1 MEEKNNK
8 TTVKNDRRMT
18 LQEWSMH
25 YRQIIILLVS
35 CLLAL
40 GVFGL
45 ANINKNEFPDFT
57 IRQGLVIAAYP
68 GVTAQEMEEQVTK
81 PLEKYIFTYREV
93 KKEKTVSFTREG
105 ISVIKVELNDDLKN
119 KDEFWS
125 KFKHGVQN
133 FQLMLPS
140 GVVGIVVNDDFGD
153 TSALLLAMESEDKTY
168 RELNTYMNTL
178 IDSLRMI
185 PSVGKMSVHG
195 MQHDQISIYLNSDK
209 LSHYGISY
217 MTIAQTLRSKGFVTL
232 AGRVRNNDYESPIYV
247 DHALNK
253 IYDVENTLIYTD
265 SKGNIVR
272 LKDVATVK
280 REYPK
285 QTSFITNNGTKCLLL
300 SVEIKKGQD
309 VSKMGAEIYKKLDNI
324 KQDLPDDVKLTTI
337 TDQKKVVDDSIDNF
351 LHELLI
357 AISTV
362 ILVVVVIM
370 PIRVAMVAA
379 GTMPITIFISLG
391 IFYMFGIELN
401 TVTLA
406 ALIVTLGMIVD
417 DAIVIIDS
425 YMEMMA
431 EGKPRWQASIDATV
445 HFLKSI
451 FTATLCISVTFFPFL
466 IVMQGQFKDFLLSFP
481 WAISI
486 VLFISMIIAQTLLP
500 ILQYYFIKEP
510 IETAKSK
517 NGIKTANE
525 QEQNQPGLVSAER
538 EQARPKVKPF
548 NLLDIMDKYYKVLLA
563 WCFRHPWATI
573 TMGVVGFVIGAVL
586 FLITPR
592 KMMPVA
598 DRNQFAVEIY
608 LPIGSSIERTTAIA
622 DSLEHMIRKDERV
635 VGIAAFKGCSS
646 PRFHAA
652 YAPQSPTEDY
662 AQFIVNT
669 TGNEATAQLVDE
681 YTKKYSTMFPEAYVK
696 IKQLSFSSC
705 AVPIEVRLKSSNLNE
720 LQTYSDSIVQILR
733 RMPELLLVRTNMLE
747 PLATTR
753 IKIDDE
759 KASRLGITNGDVE
772 LQMAFRYGDGLT
784 VSTAWEGDYDISV
797 KMKTENADSATK
809 QDVMDELIPIGLNSA
824 LPTSLDEVKS
834 IASAGSLQPSVPLRQ
849 FAEVVPS
856 WQYGQIYHRNGLRAV
871 TVMAELAR
879 GQNEGVVTKKIIK
892 RLADFHLP
900 DDMQMEYGGQY
911 AADKETA
918 PQIAGALIL
927 SVVIIFFVLLWHFK
941 KVSEAVLI
949 MVCLS
954 LCVFGMSVGLII
966 QGVEFSMTSVL
977 GFVSL
982 MGILVRNGVILFD
995 YAAEVKELEQLSLKD
1010 AIHVAAER
1018 RMRPIF
1024 LTSAAASMGVVPM
1037 ILGGS
1042 ALWVPMGAVICY
1054 GTLITMFFILTV
1066 MPVAYWKVM
1075 GKNSLTPNPNP
1086 LGEGEIR

>member
-1 MEEKNNK
+1 MEEKK
-8 TTVKNDRRMT
+8 EKKMS

-35 CLLAL
+35 CMVAL
-40 GVFGL
+40 GIYGL

-57 IRQGLVIAAYP
+57 IRQGIVVAVYP

-81 PLEKYIFTYREV
+81 PLEKYIFTYKEV
-93 KKEKTVSFTREG
+93 KKEKT
-105 ISVIKVELNDDLKN
+105 ISYSKDGLCIIQMELNDELTD
-119 KDEFWS
+119 KDGFWS
-125 KFKHGVQN
+125 KFKHGVQGFKN
-133 FQLMLPS
+133 ELPD
-140 GVVGIVVNDDFGD
+140 GVLAIQVNDDFGD
-153 TSALLLAMESEDKTY
+153 TSALLLAMESKDKTY
-168 RELNTYMNTL
+168 RELNDYMNTL

-185 PSVGKMSVHG
+185 PSVGKMTVFG
-195 MQHDQISIYLNSDK
+195 LQHDQISIYLNSDK

-217 MTIAQTLRSKGFVTL
+217 LTIAQQLRGKGFVTT
-232 AGRVRNNDYESPIYV
+232 AGRIKNDGYKSPIYV

-253 IYDVENTLIYTD
+253 IYDVENTVIYTD
-265 SKGNIVR
+265 DAGNTVR

-285 QTSFITNNGTKCLLL
+285 MTSYITSNGTKCLLL

-309 VSKMGAEIYKKLDNI
+309 VSKMGAEINEKLAHF
-324 KQDLPDDVKLTTI
+324 KQDIPNDIQLTTI
-337 TDQKKVVDDSIDNF
+337 TDQAKVVDDSIENF

-357 AISTV
+357 AITTV
-362 ILVVVVIM
+362 ILVVVLIM
-370 PIRVAMVAA
+370 PVRVAMVAA

-391 IFYMFGIELN
+391 TFYMFGIELN

-417 DAIVIIDS
+417 DSIVIIDS

-466 IVMQGQFKDFLLSFP
+466 IMMKGQSHDFLLSFP

-500 ILQYYFIKEP
+500 ILQYFFITKPSEA
-510 IETAKSK
+510 AKPK
-517 NGIKTANE
+517 NGK
-525 QEQNQPGLVSAER
+525 
-538 EQARPKVKPF
+538 KPF
-548 NLLDIMDKYYKVLLA
+548 NLLDIMDKYYKKLLA
-563 WCFRHPWATI
+563 WCFHHPWATI
-573 TMGVVGFVIGAVL
+573 GMGVAGFVIGCL
-586 FLITPR
+586 MFLKVPQ
-592 KMMPVA
+592 KMMPIA
-598 DRNQFAVEIY
+598 DRDQFAVEIY
-608 LPIGSSIERTTAIA
+608 LPLGTTIERTTAVA
-622 DSLEHMIRKDERV
+622 DSLEHMISKDERV
-635 VGIAAFKGCSS
+635 VGIASFKGCAS
-646 PRFHAA
+646 PRFHTA
-652 YAPQSPTEDY
+652 YAPQFADESY

-669 TGNEATAQLVDE
+669 TSNEATVQLIDE
-681 YTKKYSTMFPEAYVK
+681 CTEKYTKMFPEAYVK

-705 AVPIEVRLKSSNLNE
+705 AVPIEVRLKSDNLSE
-720 LQTYSDSIVQILR
+720 LKDYSDSIVKILR
-733 RMPELLLVRTNMLE
+733 QMPELMLVRSNMLE
-747 PLATTR
+747 PLSTTR

-759 KASRLGITNGDVE
+759 KASRLGITNETVE

-784 VSTAWEGDYDISV
+784 VSTAWEGDYDINV
-797 KMKTENADSATK
+797 KMKTEDADQATK
-809 QDVMDELIPIGLNSA
+809 QDVMDELIPIGISA
-824 LPTSLDEVKS
+824 AIPTDIEGLRS
-834 IASAGSLQPSVPLRQ
+834 IADGGSFLPSIPLRQ
-849 FAEVVPS
+849 FAEVVPT
-856 WQYGQIYHRNGLRAV
+856 WQYGQICHRNGLRAV
-871 TVMAELAR
+871 TVIAEVAR
-879 GQNEGVVTKKIIK
+879 GQNEGIVTKKIMK
-892 RLADFHLP
+892 RLADFQLP
-900 DDMQMEYGGQY
+900 EGMQMEYGGQY
-911 AADKETA
+911 EADNETG
-918 PQIAGALIL
+918 PQIAGALIM
-927 SVVIIFFVLLWHFK
+927 SIMIIFFVLLWHFK
-941 KVSEAVLI
+941 SVSEALLI
-949 MVCLS
+949 MICLT
-954 LCVFGMSVGLII
+954 LCVFGMAVGLTI

-995 YAAEVKELEQLSLKD
+995 YAAEVKELEKLSLKD

-1066 MPVAYWKVM
+1066 MPIAYWKVM
-1075 GKNSLTPNPNP
+1075 GKS
-1086 LGEGEIR
+1086 E

>member
-1 MEEKNNK
+1 
-8 TTVKNDRRMT
+8 
-18 LQEWSMH
+18 MH

-35 CLLAL
+35 CMVAL
-40 GVFGL
+40 GIYGL

-57 IRQGLVIAAYP
+57 IRQGIVVAVYP

-81 PLEKYIFTYREV
+81 PLEKYIFTYKEV
-93 KKEKTVSFTREG
+93 KKEKT
-105 ISVIKVELNDDLKN
+105 ISYSKDGLCIIQMELNDELTD
-119 KDEFWS
+119 KDGFWS
-125 KFKHGVQN
+125 KFKHGVQG
-133 FQLMLPS
+133 FKAQLPD
-140 GVVGIVVNDDFGD
+140 GVLAIQVNDDFGD
-153 TSALLLAMESEDKTY
+153 TSALLLAMESKDKTY
-168 RELNTYMNTL
+168 RELNDYMNTL

-185 PSVGKMSVHG
+185 PSVGKMTVFG
-195 MQHDQISIYLNSDK
+195 LQHDQISIYLNSDK
-209 LSHYGISY
+209 LSHYGINY
-217 MTIAQTLRSKGFVTL
+217 LTIAQKLKAKGFVTT
-232 AGRVRNNDYESPIYV
+232 AGRVKNDGYKSPIYV

-253 IYDVENTLIYTD
+253 IYDVENTLLYTD
-265 SKGNIVR
+265 GNGNNVR

-285 QTSFITNNGTKCLLL
+285 MTSYITSNGTKCLLL

-309 VSKMGAEIYKKLDNI
+309 VSKMGAEINEKLAHF
-324 KQDLPDDVKLTTI
+324 KQDIPNDIQLTTI
-337 TDQKKVVDDSIDNF
+337 TDQAKVVDDSIDNF

-357 AISTV
+357 AITTV
-362 ILVVVVIM
+362 ILVVVLIM
-370 PIRVAMVAA
+370 PVRVAMVAA

-391 IFYMFGIELN
+391 TFYMFGIELN

-417 DAIVIIDS
+417 DSIVIIDS

-466 IVMQGQFKDFLLSFP
+466 IMMKGQSHDFLLSFP

-500 ILQYYFIKEP
+500 ILQYFFITKP
-510 IETAKSK
+510 IEAAKPK
-517 NGIKTANE
+517 NGK
-525 QEQNQPGLVSAER
+525 
-538 EQARPKVKPF
+538 KPF
-548 NLLDIMDKYYKVLLA
+548 NLLDIMDKYYKKLLA
-563 WCFRHPWATI
+563 WCFHHPWATI
-573 TMGVVGFVIGAVL
+573 GMGVAGFVIGCL
-586 FLITPR
+586 MFLKVPQ
-592 KMMPVA
+592 KMMPIA
-598 DRNQFAVEIY
+598 DRDQFAVEIY
-608 LPIGSSIERTTAIA
+608 LPLGTTIERTTAVA
-622 DSLEHMIRKDERV
+622 DSLEHMISKDERV
-635 VGIAAFKGCSS
+635 VGIASFKGCAS
-646 PRFHAA
+646 PRFHTA
-652 YAPQSPTEDY
+652 YAPQFADESY

-669 TGNEATAQLVDE
+669 TSNEATVQLIDE
-681 YTKKYSTMFPEAYVK
+681 CTEKYTKMFPEAYVK

-705 AVPIEVRLKSSNLNE
+705 AVPIEVRLKSDNLSE
-720 LQTYSDSIVQILR
+720 LKDYSDSIVKILR
-733 RMPELLLVRTNMLE
+733 QMPELMLVRSNMLE

-759 KASRLGITNGDVE
+759 KASRLGITNEDVE

-784 VSTAWEGDYDISV
+784 VSTAWEGDYDINV
-797 KMKTENADSATK
+797 KMKTEDADQATK
-809 QDVMDELIPIGLNSA
+809 QDVMDELIPIGISA
-824 LPTSLDEVKS
+824 AIPTDIEGLRS
-834 IASAGSLQPSVPLRQ
+834 IADGGSFLPSIPLRQ
-849 FAEVVPS
+849 FAEVVPT
-856 WQYGQIYHRNGLRAV
+856 WQYGQICHRNGLRAV
-871 TVMAELAR
+871 TVIAEVAR
-879 GQNEGVVTKKIIK
+879 GQNEGIVTKKIMK
-892 RLADFHLP
+892 RLADFQLP
-900 DDMQMEYGGQY
+900 EGMQMEYGGQY
-911 AADKETA
+911 EADNETG
-918 PQIAGALIL
+918 PQIAGALIM
-927 SVVIIFFVLLWHFK
+927 SIMIIFFVLLWHFK
-941 KVSEAVLI
+941 SVSEALLI
-949 MVCLS
+949 MICLT
-954 LCVFGMSVGLII
+954 LCVFGMAVGLII

-995 YAAEVKELEQLSLKD
+995 YAAEVKELEHLSLKD

-1075 GKNSLTPNPNP
+1075 GRSEAQVKVKN
-1086 LGEGEIR
+1086 EE

>member
-1 MEEKNNK
+1 MEEKK
-8 TTVKNDRRMT
+8 EKKMS

-35 CLLAL
+35 CMVAL
-40 GVFGL
+40 GIYGL

-57 IRQGLVIAAYP
+57 IRQGIVVAVYP

-81 PLEKYIFTYREV
+81 PLEKYIFTYKEV
-93 KKEKTVSFTREG
+93 KKEKT
-105 ISVIKVELNDDLKN
+105 ISYSKDGLCIIQMELNDELTD
-119 KDEFWS
+119 KDGFWS
-125 KFKHGVQN
+125 KFKHGVQD
-133 FQLMLPS
+133 FKSSLPD
-140 GVVGIVVNDDFGD
+140 GVLAIQVNDDFGD
-153 TSALLLAMESEDKTY
+153 TSALLLAMESKDKTY
-168 RELNTYMNTL
+168 RELNDYMNTL

-185 PSVGKMSVHG
+185 PSVGKMSVFG
-195 MQHDQISIYLNSDK
+195 LQHDQISIYLNSDK
-209 LSHYGISY
+209 LSHYGINY
-217 MTIAQTLRSKGFVTL
+217 LTIAQKLKAKGFVTT
-232 AGRVRNNDYESPIYV
+232 AGRVKNDGYKSPIYV

-253 IYDVENTLIYTD
+253 IYDVENTLLYTD
-265 SKGNIVR
+265 GNGNNVR

-285 QTSFITNNGTKCLLL
+285 MTSYITSNGTKCLLL

-309 VSKMGAEIYKKLDNI
+309 VSKMGAEINEKLAHF
-324 KQDLPDDVKLTTI
+324 KQDIPNDIQLTTI
-337 TDQKKVVDDSIDNF
+337 TDQKKVVDDSIENF

-357 AISTV
+357 AITTV
-362 ILVVVVIM
+362 ILVVVLIM
-370 PIRVAMVAA
+370 PVRVAMVAA

-391 IFYMFGIELN
+391 TFYMFGIELN

-417 DAIVIIDS
+417 DSIVIIDS

-466 IVMQGQFKDFLLSFP
+466 IMMKGQSHDFLLSFP

-500 ILQYYFIKEP
+500 ILQYFFITKP
-510 IETAKSK
+510 IEAAKPK
-517 NGIKTANE
+517 NGK
-525 QEQNQPGLVSAER
+525 
-538 EQARPKVKPF
+538 KPF
-548 NLLDIMDKYYKVLLA
+548 NLLDIMDKYYKKLLA
-563 WCFRHPWATI
+563 WCFHHPWATI
-573 TMGVVGFVIGAVL
+573 GMGVAGFVIGCL
-586 FLITPR
+586 MFLKVPQ
-592 KMMPVA
+592 KMMPIA
-598 DRNQFAVEIY
+598 DRDQFAVEIY
-608 LPIGSSIERTTAIA
+608 LPLGTTIERTTAVA
-622 DSLEHMIRKDERV
+622 DSLEHMISKDERV
-635 VGIAAFKGCSS
+635 VGIASFKGCAS
-646 PRFHAA
+646 PRFHTA
-652 YAPQSPTEDY
+652 YAPQFADESY

-669 TGNEATAQLVDE
+669 TSNEATVQLIDE
-681 YTKKYSTMFPEAYVK
+681 CTEKYTKMFPEAYVK

-705 AVPIEVRLKSSNLNE
+705 AVPIEVRLKSDNLSE
-720 LQTYSDSIVQILR
+720 LKDYSDSIVKILR
-733 RMPELLLVRTNMLE
+733 QMPELMLVRSNMLE

-759 KASRLGITNGDVE
+759 KASRLGITNEDVE

-784 VSTAWEGDYDISV
+784 VSTAWEGDYDINV
-797 KMKTENADSATK
+797 KMKTEDADQATK
-809 QDVMDELIPIGLNSA
+809 QDVMDELIPIGISA
-824 LPTSLDEVKS
+824 AIPTDIEGLRS
-834 IASAGSLQPSVPLRQ
+834 IADGGSFLPSIPLRQ
-849 FAEVVPS
+849 FAEVVPT
-856 WQYGQIYHRNGLRAV
+856 WQYGQICHRNGLRTV
-871 TVMAELAR
+871 TVMADVTR
-879 GQNEGVVTKKIIK
+879 GQNDGIVTKKIME
-892 RLADFHLP
+892 RLADFKLP
-900 DDMQMEYGGQY
+900 EGMQIEYGGQY
-911 AADKETA
+911 EDDNETG
-918 PQIAGALIL
+918 PQIAGALVMSIM
-927 SVVIIFFVLLWHFK
+927 IIFFVLLWHFK

-949 MVCLS
+949 MVCLT
-954 LCVFGMSVGLII
+954 LCVFGMAVGLMI

-995 YAAEVKELEQLSLKD
+995 YAAEVKELEKLSLKD

-1066 MPVAYWKVM
+1066 MPIAYWKVM
-1075 GKNSLTPNPNP
+1075 GKS
-1086 LGEGEIR
+1086 EK

>member
-1 MEEKNNK
+1 MEENKEK
-8 TTVKNDRRMT
+8 TTVRNDRQMS

-35 CLLAL
+35 CLVAL
-40 GVFGL
+40 GIFGL

-57 IRQGLVIAAYP
+57 IRQGIVVAVYP

-93 KKEKTVSFTREG
+93 KKEKTVSYSKDG
-105 ISVIKVELNDDLKN
+105 LCIIQVELNDDLTN

-125 KFKHGVQN
+125 KFKHGVQG
-133 FQLMLPS
+133 FKAQLPS
-140 GVVGIVVNDDFGD
+140 GVLAIQVNDDFGD
-153 TSALLLAMESEDKTY
+153 TSALLLAMESKDKTY
-168 RELNTYMNTL
+168 RELNDYMNTL

-185 PSVGKMSVHG
+185 KSVGKMSVFG
-195 MQHDQISIYLNSDK
+195 LQHDQISIYINSDK
-209 LSHYGISY
+209 LSHYGINY
-217 MTIAQTLRSKGFVTL
+217 LTIAQILSSKGFVTT
-232 AGRVRNNDYESPIYV
+232 AGRVKNNDYKSPIYV

-265 SKGNIVR
+265 GNGNNVR

-285 QTSFITNNGTKCLLL
+285 MTSFITSNGTKCLLL

-309 VSKMGAEIYKKLDNI
+309 VSKMGSEINEKLANF
-324 KQDLPDDVKLTTI
+324 KQDIPDDVQLTTI
-337 TDQKKVVDDSIDNF
+337 TDQKKVVDDSIENF

-357 AISTV
+357 AITTV
-362 ILVVVVIM
+362 ILVVILIM
-370 PIRVAMVAA
+370 PMRVAMVAA

-391 IFYMFGIELN
+391 TFYMFGIELN

-417 DAIVIIDS
+417 DSIVIIDS

-466 IVMQGQFKDFLLSFP
+466 IALTGQFKDFMVSFP

-500 ILQYYFIKEP
+500 ILQYFFIKKP
-510 IETAKSK
+510 IEAAKPK
-517 NGIKTANE
+517 NGK
-525 QEQNQPGLVSAER
+525 
-538 EQARPKVKPF
+538 KPF
-548 NLLDIMDKYYKVLLA
+548 NLLDVMDKYYKKLLA

-573 TMGVVGFVIGAVL
+573 GMGVAGFVIGCVI
-586 FLITPR
+586 FLTTPQ
-592 KMMPVA
+592 KLMPIA
-598 DRNQFAVEIY
+598 DRDQFAVEIY
-608 LPIGSSIERTTAIA
+608 LPLGSSIERTTAIA
-622 DSLEHMIRKDERV
+622 DSLEHMISKDERV
-635 VGIAAFKGCSS
+635 VGIASFKGCAS
-646 PRFHAA
+646 PRFHTA
-652 YAPQSPTEDY
+652 YAPQFADESY
-662 AQFIVNT
+662 AQFIINT
-669 TGNEATAQLVDE
+669 TSNEATVQLIE
-681 YTKKYSTMFPEAYVK
+681 ECTAKYSKMFPEAYVK

-705 AVPIEVRLKSSNLNE
+705 AVPIEVRLKSDNLSE
-720 LQTYSDSIVQILR
+720 LKTYSDSIVQILR
-733 RMPELLLVRTNMLE
+733 QMPELMLVRSNMLE

-759 KASRLGITNGDVE
+759 KASRLGITNEDVE

-784 VSTAWEGDYDISV
+784 VSTAWEGDYDVNV
-797 KMKTENADSATK
+797 KLKTEDADQATK
-809 QDVMDELIPIGLNSA
+809 QDVMDELIPIGITAA
-824 LPTSLDEVKS
+824 LPTSLEGLRS
-834 IASAGSLQPSVPLRQ
+834 IAEGGSFLPSIPLRQ
-849 FAEVVPS
+849 FADVVPT
-856 WQYGQIYHRNGLRAV
+856 WQYGQICHRNGLRTV
-871 TVMAELAR
+871 TVMAEVVR
-879 GQNEGVVTKKIIK
+879 GQNDGIVTKKIME
-892 RLADFHLP
+892 RLKDFKLP
-900 DDMQMEYGGQY
+900 EEMQMEYGGQY
-911 AADKETA
+911 ENDNETG
-918 PQIAGALIL
+918 PQIASALVMSIM
-927 SVVIIFFVLLWHFK
+927 IIFFVLLWHFK
-941 KVSEAVLI
+941 NVSEAMLI
-949 MVCLS
+949 MVCLT
-954 LCVFGMSVGLII
+954 LCVFGMAVGMVI
-966 QGVEFSMTSVL
+966 QGVEFSLTGVL

-995 YAAEVKELEQLSLKD
+995 YAAEVKELEKLSLKD

-1066 MPVAYWKVM
+1066 MPIAYWKVM
-1075 GKNSLTPNPNP
+1075 GRSEVKSDK
-1086 LGEGEIR
+1086 

>member
-1 MEEKNNK
+1 MEENK
-8 TTVKNDRRMT
+8 EKKMS

-35 CLLAL
+35 CLVAL
-40 GVFGL
+40 GIFGL

-57 IRQGLVIAAYP
+57 IRQGIVVAVYP

-93 KKEKTVSFTREG
+93 KKEKTVSYSKDG
-105 ISVIKVELNDDLKN
+105 LCIIQVELNDDLTN

-125 KFKHGVQN
+125 KFKHGVQG
-133 FQLMLPS
+133 FKAQLPS
-140 GVVGIVVNDDFGD
+140 GVLAIQVNDDFGD
-153 TSALLLAMESEDKTY
+153 TSALLLAMESKDKTY
-168 RELNTYMNTL
+168 RELNDYMNTL

-185 PSVGKMSVHG
+185 KSVGKMSVFG
-195 MQHDQISIYLNSDK
+195 LQHDQISIYINSDK
-209 LSHYGISY
+209 LSHYGINY
-217 MTIAQTLRSKGFVTL
+217 LTIAQILSSKGFVTT
-232 AGRVRNNDYESPIYV
+232 AGRVKNNDYKSPIYV

-265 SKGNIVR
+265 GNGNNVR

-285 QTSFITNNGTKCLLL
+285 MTSFITSNGTKCLLL

-309 VSKMGAEIYKKLDNI
+309 VSKMGSEINEKLANF
-324 KQDLPDDVKLTTI
+324 KQDIPDDVQLTTI
-337 TDQKKVVDDSIDNF
+337 TDQKKVVDDSIENF

-357 AISTV
+357 AITTV
-362 ILVVVVIM
+362 ILVVILIM
-370 PIRVAMVAA
+370 PMRVAMVAA

-391 IFYMFGIELN
+391 TFYMFGIELN

-417 DAIVIIDS
+417 DSIVIIDS

-466 IVMQGQFKDFLLSFP
+466 IALTGQFKDFMVSFP

-500 ILQYYFIKEP
+500 ILQYFFIKKP
-510 IETAKSK
+510 IEAAKPK
-517 NGIKTANE
+517 NGK
-525 QEQNQPGLVSAER
+525 
-538 EQARPKVKPF
+538 KPF
-548 NLLDIMDKYYKVLLA
+548 NLLDVMDKYYKKLLA

-573 TMGVVGFVIGAVL
+573 GMGVAGFVIGCVI
-586 FLITPR
+586 FLTTPQ
-592 KMMPVA
+592 KLMPIA
-598 DRNQFAVEIY
+598 DRDQFAVEIY
-608 LPIGSSIERTTAIA
+608 LPLGSSIERTTAIA
-622 DSLEHMIRKDERV
+622 DSLEHMISKDERV
-635 VGIAAFKGCSS
+635 VGIASFKGCAS
-646 PRFHAA
+646 PRFHTA
-652 YAPQSPTEDY
+652 YAPQFADESY
-662 AQFIVNT
+662 AQFIINT
-669 TGNEATAQLVDE
+669 TSNEATVQLIE
-681 YTKKYSTMFPEAYVK
+681 ECTAKYSKMFPEAYVK

-705 AVPIEVRLKSSNLNE
+705 AVPIEVRLKSDNLSE
-720 LQTYSDSIVQILR
+720 LKTYSDSIVQILR
-733 RMPELLLVRTNMLE
+733 QMPELMLVRSNMLE

-759 KASRLGITNGDVE
+759 KASRLGITNEDVE

-784 VSTAWEGDYDISV
+784 VSTAWEGDYDVNV
-797 KMKTENADSATK
+797 KLKTEDADQATK
-809 QDVMDELIPIGLNSA
+809 QDVMDELIPIGITAA
-824 LPTSLDEVKS
+824 LPTSLEGLRS
-834 IASAGSLQPSVPLRQ
+834 IAEGGSFLPSIPLRQ
-849 FAEVVPS
+849 FADVVPT
-856 WQYGQIYHRNGLRAV
+856 WQYGQICHRNGLRTV
-871 TVMAELAR
+871 TVMAEVVR
-879 GQNEGVVTKKIIK
+879 GQNDGIVTKKIME
-892 RLADFHLP
+892 RLKDFKLP
-900 DDMQMEYGGQY
+900 EEMQMEYGGQY
-911 AADKETA
+911 ENDNETG
-918 PQIAGALIL
+918 PQIASALVMSIM
-927 SVVIIFFVLLWHFK
+927 IIFFVLLWHFK
-941 KVSEAVLI
+941 NVSEAMLI
-949 MVCLS
+949 MVCLT
-954 LCVFGMSVGLII
+954 LCVFGMAVGMVI
-966 QGVEFSMTSVL
+966 QGIEFSLTGVL

-995 YAAEVKELEQLSLKD
+995 YAAEVKELEKLSLKD

-1066 MPVAYWKVM
+1066 MPIAYWKVM
-1075 GKNSLTPNPNP
+1075 GSSEVKSDK
-1086 LGEGEIR
+1086 

>member
-1 MEEKNNK
+1 MEEKK
-8 TTVKNDRRMT
+8 EKKMS

-35 CLLAL
+35 CMVAL
-40 GVFGL
+40 GIYGL

-57 IRQGLVIAAYP
+57 IRQGIVVAVYP

-81 PLEKYIFTYREV
+81 PLEKYIFTYKEV
-93 KKEKTVSFTREG
+93 KKEKT
-105 ISVIKVELNDDLKN
+105 ISYSKDGLCIIQMELNDELTD
-119 KDEFWS
+119 KDGFWS
-125 KFKHGVQN
+125 KFKHGVQGFKN
-133 FQLMLPS
+133 ELPD
-140 GVVGIVVNDDFGD
+140 GVLAIQVNDDFGD
-153 TSALLLAMESEDKTY
+153 TSALLLAMESKDKTY
-168 RELNTYMNTL
+168 RELNDYMNTL

-185 PSVGKMSVHG
+185 PSVGKMTVFG
-195 MQHDQISIYLNSDK
+195 LQHDQISIYLNSDK

-217 MTIAQTLRSKGFVTL
+217 LTIAQQLRGKGFVTT
-232 AGRVRNNDYESPIYV
+232 AGRIKNDGYKSPIYV

-253 IYDVENTLIYTD
+253 IYDVENTVIYTD
-265 SKGNIVR
+265 DAGNTVR

-285 QTSFITNNGTKCLLL
+285 MTSYITSNGTKCLLL

-309 VSKMGAEIYKKLDNI
+309 VSKMGAEINEKLAHF
-324 KQDLPDDVKLTTI
+324 KQDIPNDIQLTTI
-337 TDQKKVVDDSIDNF
+337 TDQKKVVDDSIENF

-357 AISTV
+357 AITTV
-362 ILVVVVIM
+362 ILVVVLIM
-370 PIRVAMVAA
+370 PVRVAMVAA

-391 IFYMFGIELN
+391 TFYMFGIELN

-417 DAIVIIDS
+417 DSIVIIDS

-466 IVMQGQFKDFLLSFP
+466 IMMKGQSHDFLLSFP

-500 ILQYYFIKEP
+500 ILQYFFITKP
-510 IETAKSK
+510 IEAAKPK
-517 NGIKTANE
+517 NGK
-525 QEQNQPGLVSAER
+525 
-538 EQARPKVKPF
+538 KPF
-548 NLLDIMDKYYKVLLA
+548 NLLDIMDKYYKKLLA
-563 WCFRHPWATI
+563 WCFHHPWATI
-573 TMGVVGFVIGAVL
+573 GMGVAGFVIGCL
-586 FLITPR
+586 MFLKVPQ
-592 KMMPVA
+592 KMMPIA
-598 DRNQFAVEIY
+598 DRDQFAVEIY
-608 LPIGSSIERTTAIA
+608 LPLGTTIERTTAVA
-622 DSLEHMIRKDERV
+622 DSLEHMISKDERV
-635 VGIAAFKGCSS
+635 VGIASFKGCAS
-646 PRFHAA
+646 PRFHTA
-652 YAPQSPTEDY
+652 YAPQFADESY

-669 TGNEATAQLVDE
+669 TSNEATVQLIDE
-681 YTKKYSTMFPEAYVK
+681 CTEKYTKMFPEAYVK

-705 AVPIEVRLKSSNLNE
+705 AVPIEVRLKSDNLSE
-720 LQTYSDSIVQILR
+720 LKDYSDSIVKILR
-733 RMPELLLVRTNMLE
+733 QMPELMLVRSNMLE

-759 KASRLGITNGDVE
+759 KASRLGITNETVE

-784 VSTAWEGDYDISV
+784 VSTAWEGDYDINV
-797 KMKTENADSATK
+797 KMKTEDADQATK
-809 QDVMDELIPIGLNSA
+809 QDVMDELIPIGISA
-824 LPTSLDEVKS
+824 AIPTDIEGLRS
-834 IASAGSLQPSVPLRQ
+834 IADGGSFLPSIPLRQ
-849 FAEVVPS
+849 FAEVVPT
-856 WQYGQIYHRNGLRAV
+856 WQYGQICHRNGLRAV
-871 TVMAELAR
+871 TVIAEVAR
-879 GQNEGVVTKKIIK
+879 GQNEGIVTKKIMK
-892 RLADFHLP
+892 RLADFQLP
-900 DDMQMEYGGQY
+900 EGMQMEYGGQY
-911 AADKETA
+911 EADNETG
-918 PQIAGALIL
+918 PQIAGALIM
-927 SVVIIFFVLLWHFK
+927 SIMIIFFVLLWHFK
-941 KVSEAVLI
+941 SVSEALLI
-949 MVCLS
+949 MICLT
-954 LCVFGMSVGLII
+954 LCVFGMAVGLTI

-995 YAAEVKELEQLSLKD
+995 YAAEVKELEKLSLKD

-1066 MPVAYWKVM
+1066 MPIAYWKVM
-1075 GKNSLTPNPNP
+1075 GKS
-1086 LGEGEIR
+1086 E

>member
-1 MEEKNNK
+1 MEENNEK
-8 TTVKNDRRMT
+8 KMS

-35 CLLAL
+35 CLVAL
-40 GVFGL
+40 GIFGL

-57 IRQGLVIAAYP
+57 IRQGIVIAAYP

-81 PLEKYIFTYREV
+81 PLEKYIFQYREV
-93 KKEKTVSFTREG
+93 KKEKTVSYSKDG
-105 ISVIKVELNDDLKN
+105 LCIIQVELNDDLTN

-125 KFKHGVQN
+125 KFKHGVQG
-133 FQLMLPS
+133 FKSQLPS
-140 GVVGIVVNDDFGD
+140 GVLAIMVNDDFGD
-153 TSALLLAMESEDKTY
+153 TSALLLAMESKDKTY
-168 RELNTYMNTL
+168 RELNDYMNTL

-185 PSVGKMSVHG
+185 KSVGKMSVFG
-195 MQHDQISIYLNSDK
+195 LQHDQISIYIDSDK

-217 MTIAQTLRSKGFVTL
+217 LTIAQMLRGKGFVTT
-232 AGRVRNNDYESPIYV
+232 AGRVKNNDYKSPIYV

-265 SKGNIVR
+265 GKGNNVR

-285 QTSFITNNGTKCLLL
+285 KTSFITSNGTKCLLL

-309 VSKMGAEIYKKLDNI
+309 VSKMGSEINEKLANFKKDIPN
-324 KQDLPDDVKLTTI
+324 DVQLTTI
-337 TDQKKVVDDSIDNF
+337 TDQKKVVDNSIENF

-357 AISTV
+357 AITTV
-362 ILVVVVIM
+362 ILVVILIM
-370 PIRVAMVAA
+370 PVRVAMVAA

-391 IFYMFGIELN
+391 TFYMFGIELN

-417 DAIVIIDS
+417 DSIVIIDS

-431 EGKPRWQASIDATV
+431 EGKPRLQASIDATV

-466 IVMQGQFKDFLLSFP
+466 IVMTGQFHDFLLSFP

-500 ILQYYFIKEP
+500 ILQYFFITKP
-510 IETAKSK
+510 IEAAKPK
-517 NGIKTANE
+517 NGK
-525 QEQNQPGLVSAER
+525 
-538 EQARPKVKPF
+538 KPF
-548 NLLDIMDKYYKVLLA
+548 NLLDVMDKYYKVLLA

-573 TMGVVGFVIGAVL
+573 AMGAAGFVIGCL
-586 FLITPR
+586 MFLKIPQ
-592 KMMPVA
+592 KMMPIA
-598 DRNQFAVEIY
+598 DRDQFAVEIY
-608 LPIGSSIERTTAIA
+608 LPLGTTIERTTAVA
-622 DSLEHMIRKDERV
+622 DSLEHMIGKDERV
-635 VGIAAFKGCSS
+635 VGIASFKGCAS
-646 PRFHAA
+646 PRFHTS
-652 YAPQSPTEDY
+652 YAPQFADESY

-669 TGNEATAQLVDE
+669 KSIEATEQLVDE
-681 YTKKYSTMFPEAYVK
+681 CTEKYSKMFPEAYVK
-696 IKQLSFSSC
+696 IKQLSFSRC
-705 AVPIEVRLKSSNLNE
+705 AVPIEVRLKSNNLSDLRN
-720 LQTYSDSIVQILR
+720 YSDSIVQILR
-733 RMPELLLVRTNMLE
+733 EMPELMLVRSNMLE
-747 PLATTR
+747 PLAATR

-759 KASRLGITNGDVE
+759 KASRLGITNEDVE

-784 VSTAWEGDYDISV
+784 VSTAWEGDYDINV
-797 KMKTENADSATK
+797 KLKTEDADHATK
-809 QDVMDELIPIGLNSA
+809 QDVMDELIPIGISAA
-824 LPTSLDEVKS
+824 LPTNVDELKS
-834 IASAGSLQPSVPLRQ
+834 VATSGSFMPSIPLRQ
-849 FAEVVPS
+849 FADVVPT
-856 WQYGQIYHRNGLRAV
+856 WQYGQICHRNGLRTV
-871 TVMAELAR
+871 TVMAEVTR
-879 GQNEGVVTKKIIK
+879 GLNDGIVTKKIME
-892 RLADFHLP
+892 RLADFKLP
-900 DDMQMEYGGQY
+900 EGMQIEYGGQY
-911 AADKETA
+911 EADNETG
-918 PQIAGALIL
+918 PQIAGALVM
-927 SVVIIFFVLLWHFK
+927 SVMIIFFVLLWHFK
-941 KVSEAVLI
+941 KVSEALLI
-949 MVCLS
+949 MVCLT
-954 LCVFGMSVGLII
+954 LCVFGMAVGLVI

-995 YAAEVKELEQLSLKD
+995 YAAEVKELEKLSLKD

-1054 GTLITMFFILTV
+1054 GTLLTMFFILTV

-1075 GKNSLTPNPNP
+1075 GKS
-1086 LGEGEIR
+1086 EK

>member
-1 MEEKNNK
+1 MEEKK
-8 TTVKNDRRMT
+8 EKKMS

-35 CLLAL
+35 CMVAL
-40 GVFGL
+40 GIYGL

-57 IRQGLVIAAYP
+57 IRQGIVVAVYP

-81 PLEKYIFTYREV
+81 PLEKYIFTYKEV
-93 KKEKTVSFTREG
+93 KKEKT
-105 ISVIKVELNDDLKN
+105 ISYSKDGLCIIQMELNDELTD
-119 KDEFWS
+119 KDGFWS
-125 KFKHGVQN
+125 KFKHGVQD
-133 FQLMLPS
+133 FKSSLPD
-140 GVVGIVVNDDFGD
+140 GVLAIQVNDDFGD
-153 TSALLLAMESEDKTY
+153 TSALLLAMESKDKTY
-168 RELNTYMNTL
+168 RELNDYMNTL

-185 PSVGKMSVHG
+185 PSVGKMSVFG
-195 MQHDQISIYLNSDK
+195 LQHDQISIYLNSDK
-209 LSHYGISY
+209 LSHYGINY
-217 MTIAQTLRSKGFVTL
+217 LTIAQKLKAKGFVTT
-232 AGRVRNNDYESPIYV
+232 AGRVKNDGYKSPIYV

-253 IYDVENTLIYTD
+253 IYDVENTLLYTD
-265 SKGNIVR
+265 GNGNNVR

-285 QTSFITNNGTKCLLL
+285 MTSYISSNGTKCLLL

-309 VSKMGAEIYKKLDNI
+309 VSKMGAEINEKLAHF
-324 KQDLPDDVKLTTI
+324 KQDIPNDIQLTTI
-337 TDQKKVVDDSIDNF
+337 TDQKKVVDDSIENF

-357 AISTV
+357 AITTV
-362 ILVVVVIM
+362 ILVVVLIM
-370 PIRVAMVAA
+370 PVRVAMVAA

-391 IFYMFGIELN
+391 TFYMFGIELN

-417 DAIVIIDS
+417 DSIVIIDS

-431 EGKPRWQASIDATV
+431 EGKPSWQASIDATV

-466 IVMQGQFKDFLLSFP
+466 IMMKGQSHDFLLSFP

-500 ILQYYFIKEP
+500 ILQYFFITKP
-510 IETAKSK
+510 IEAAKPK
-517 NGIKTANE
+517 NGK
-525 QEQNQPGLVSAER
+525 
-538 EQARPKVKPF
+538 KPF
-548 NLLDIMDKYYKVLLA
+548 NLLDIMDKYYKKLLA
-563 WCFRHPWATI
+563 WCFHHPWATI
-573 TMGVVGFVIGAVL
+573 GMGVAGFVIGCL
-586 FLITPR
+586 MFLKVPQ
-592 KMMPVA
+592 KMMPIA
-598 DRNQFAVEIY
+598 DRDQFAVEIY
-608 LPIGSSIERTTAIA
+608 LPLGTTIERTTAVA
-622 DSLEHMIRKDERV
+622 DSLEHMISKDERV
-635 VGIAAFKGCSS
+635 VGIASFKGCAS
-646 PRFHAA
+646 PRFHTA
-652 YAPQSPTEDY
+652 YAPQFADESY

-669 TGNEATAQLVDE
+669 TSNEATVQLIDE
-681 YTKKYSTMFPEAYVK
+681 CTEKYTKMFPEAYVK

-705 AVPIEVRLKSSNLNE
+705 AVPIEVRLKSDNLSE
-720 LQTYSDSIVQILR
+720 LKDYSDSIVKILR
-733 RMPELLLVRTNMLE
+733 QMPELMLVRSNMLE

-759 KASRLGITNGDVE
+759 KASRLGITNEDVE

-784 VSTAWEGDYDISV
+784 VSTAWEGDYDINV
-797 KMKTENADSATK
+797 KMKTEDADQATK
-809 QDVMDELIPIGLNSA
+809 QDVMDELIPIGISA
-824 LPTSLDEVKS
+824 AIPTDIEGLRS
-834 IASAGSLQPSVPLRQ
+834 IADGGSFLPSIPLRQ
-849 FAEVVPS
+849 FAEVVPT
-856 WQYGQIYHRNGLRAV
+856 WQYGQICHRNGLRTV
-871 TVMAELAR
+871 TVMADVTR
-879 GQNEGVVTKKIIK
+879 GQNDGIVTKKIME
-892 RLADFHLP
+892 RLADFKLP
-900 DDMQMEYGGQY
+900 EGMQIEYGGQY
-911 AADKETA
+911 EDDNETG
-918 PQIAGALIL
+918 PQIAGALVMSIM
-927 SVVIIFFVLLWHFK
+927 IIFFVLLWHFK

-949 MVCLS
+949 MVCLT
-954 LCVFGMSVGLII
+954 LCVFGMAVGLMI

-995 YAAEVKELEQLSLKD
+995 YAAEVKELEKLSLKD

-1066 MPVAYWKVM
+1066 MPIAYWKVM
-1075 GKNSLTPNPNP
+1075 GRSEEKVKVKS
-1086 LGEGEIR
+1086 E

>member
-1 MEEKNNK
+1 MKEEKK
-8 TTVKNDRRMT
+8 MS

-35 CLLAL
+35 CLVAL

-45 ANINKNEFPDFT
+45 AKINKNEFPDFT
-57 IRQGLVIAAYP
+57 IRQGLVIAVYP

-93 KKEKTVSFTREG
+93 KKETTVSFTREG
-105 ISVIKVELNDDLKN
+105 ISVIKVDLNDDLTN

-125 KFKHGVQN
+125 KFKHGVQT
-133 FQLMLPS
+133 FQLTLPS
-140 GVVGIVVNDDFGD
+140 GVLGIVVNDDFGD

-168 RELNTYMNTL
+168 RELNDYMNTL

-195 MQHDQISIYLNSDK
+195 MQHDQISIYLDSDK

-217 MTIAQTLRSKGFVTL
+217 MSIAQTLRSKGFVTT
-232 AGRVRNNDYESPIYV
+232 AGRVKNNDYESPIYV

-253 IYDVENTLIYTD
+253 LYEVENTLIYTD
-265 SKGNIVR
+265 GQGNNVR

-309 VSKMGAEIYKKLDNI
+309 VSKMGSEINKKLENLKRDI
-324 KQDLPDDVKLTTI
+324 PEDVKLTTI

-362 ILVVVVIM
+362 ILVVVIIM

-391 IFYMFGIELN
+391 TFYMFGIELN

-510 IETAKSK
+510 IEAAKPK
-517 NGIKTANE
+517 NGK
-525 QEQNQPGLVSAER
+525 
-538 EQARPKVKPF
+538 KPF
-548 NLLDIMDKYYKVLLA
+548 NLLDLMDKYYKVLLA

-573 TMGVVGFVIGAVL
+573 GMGVGGFVIGCVM
-586 FLITPR
+586 FLNTPQ

-598 DRNQFAVEIY
+598 DRDQFAVEIY

-622 DSLEHMIRKDERV
+622 DSLEHMISKDERV
-635 VGIAAFKGCSS
+635 VGIAAFKGCAS

-681 YTKKYSTMFPEAYVK
+681 CTAKYTNMFPEANVK

-705 AVPIEVRLKSSNLNE
+705 AVPIEVRLMSNSLNE

-733 RMPELLLVRTNMLE
+733 QMPELMLVRTNMLE

-753 IKIDDE
+753 IKINDE

-772 LQMAFRYGDGLT
+772 LQMAFRYGDGLP
-784 VSTAWEGDYDISV
+784 VSTAWEGDDAINV
-797 KMKTENADSATK
+797 IMKTEDADQATK
-809 QDVMDELIPIGLNSA
+809 QDVMDELIPIGFSAA
-824 LPTSLDEVKS
+824 LPADLEEMKS
-834 IASAGSLQPSVPLRQ
+834 MVEGGFQPSVPLRQ

-856 WQYGQIYHRNGLRAV
+856 WQYGQIYHRNGLRVV
-871 TVMAELAR
+871 TVMAEVAR
-879 GQNEGVVTKKIIK
+879 GQNVGLVTKKVMK
-892 RLADFHLP
+892 RLADFKLA
-900 DDMQMEYGGQY
+900 DGMQMEYGGQY
-911 AADKETA
+911 EADNETR
-918 PQIAGALIL
+918 PQIVSALVM

-941 KVSEAVLI
+941 KVSEALLI

-954 LCVFGMSVGLII
+954 LCVFGMSVGLLI

-1037 ILGGS
+1037 IIGGS

-1075 GKNSLTPNPNP
+1075 GRSEAQVRVKN
-1086 LGEGEIR
+1086 EE